1 MKLTVNQL
9 LEKAIIANQHNNL
22 DEAERFY
29 QKILEI
35 EPAHLVANNNLA
47 VILQFKDKL
56 DEAEFLYQ
64 KIIETQPTHPD
75 ANHNLGALKVSQNK
89 IADALPFFKIAL
101 EGNSN
106 IEQYWISYIDALV
119 KDNKLEEAETISR
132 KAIKLK
138 PEFIKVHF
146 NLGFILNEL
155 KKPKEAEVIYKKT
168 ITLKPEFVEAHNNL
182 GLILKDLGRLDEA
195 KSCYE
200 KAIELKPDFAEIYNN
215 LGEVQHLLR
224 ENQKAKS
231 CYEKAIALKPNL
243 DQAYNNLGT
252 IFKDLKEYEKAKS
265 CYEKAIELKPDFN
278 TAHSNLDV
286 MLKQNELL
294 LIIKQT
300 IKQDEKNK
308 TDNLISS
315 SKLNINQFTSY
326 RSVESELINKLYKI
340 NATPLDKLEKDP
352 RYGNGRSSDYKLFEN
367 DCSIIKTVSKDLI
380 NIMKQTVK
388 SDIYIMESF
397 FNILS
402 AGSALKR
409 HCHITDF
416 DKFHGLNN
424 QKYSLTYYLSI
435 GDQNCNEPGV
445 LTLYDPEEKILPTEG
460 MIMIFPADRMHS
472 VVYDGKIDRIM
483 IGVNFYSII

>member
-1 MKLTVNQL
+1 MELKVNQL
-9 LEKAIIANQHNNL
+9 FEKAIIAQN
-22 DEAERFY
+22 DGKVEEAEHLY
-29 QKILEI
+29 KKILEI
-35 EPAHLVANNNLA
+35 EPNYLDANNNLA
-47 VILQFKDKL
+47 IIFQHKGKIDQ
-56 DEAEFLYQ
+56 AETLYQ
-64 KIIETQPTHPD
+64 KILETQPMHPD
-75 ANHNLGALKVSQNK
+75 ANHNLGALKVLLNK
-89 IADALPFFKIAL
+89 PDDALPFFKIAL

-215 LGEVQHLLR
+215 LGEVQYLLR
-224 ENQKAKS
+224 ENQKAK
-231 CYEKAIALKPNL
+231 E
-243 DQAYNNLGT
+243 
-252 IFKDLKEYEKAKS
+252 

-278 TAHSNLDV
+278 TAHKNLDV
-286 MLKQNELL
+286 ILKQNELL

-300 IKQDEKNK
+300 IKHDERNK
-308 TDNLISS
+308 TDDLISS
-315 SKLNINQFTSY
+315 SKSNINPFTSY
-326 RSVESELINKLYKI
+326 RTVESELVNKLYKI

-416 DKFHGLNN
+416 DKFQGLNN

>member
-1 MKLTVNQL
+1 MKLTVN
-9 LEKAIIANQHNNL
+9 
-22 DEAERFY
+22 
-29 QKILEI
+29 KILKQAI
-35 EPAHLVANNNLA
+35 TAH
-47 VILQFKDKL
+47 QEGKL
-56 DEAEFLYQ
+56 DEAEKLYQ
-64 KIIETQPTHPD
+64 KTLETQPTDLD
-75 ANHNLGALKVSQNK
+75 ANHNLGVLKVSQNK
-89 IADALPFFKIAL
+89 IADALPFFKIVL

-106 IEQYWISYIDALV
+106 IEQYWISCIDALV
-119 KDNKLEEAETISR
+119 KNNKLEEAETISR
-132 KAIKLK
+132 KAIKLNPK
-138 PEFIKVHF
+138 FIIVHL
-146 NLGFILNEL
+146 NLGFILNGL
-155 KKPKEAEVIYKKT
+155 KKPKEAVAIYKKI
-168 ITLKPEFVEAHNNL
+168 ITLKPESVDAHNNL
-182 GLILKDLGRLDEA
+182 GVILQDLGESLKA
-195 KSCYE
+195 KECFE
-200 KAIELKPDFAEIYNN
+200 KAITINPNFENAHSNLGVILKELGDHQKAIECLEKAITIDPNFANAHNN
-215 LGEVQHLLR
+215 LG
-224 ENQKAKS
+224 N
-231 CYEKAIALKPNL
+231 
-243 DQAYNNLGT
+243 
-252 IFKDLKEYEKAKS
+252 IFQDLNEYEKAKE
-265 CYEKAIELKPDFN
+265 CFEKAIELKPDFN
-278 TAHSNLDV
+278 TAHKNLDV
-286 MLKQNELL
+286 ILKQNELL

-300 IKQDEKNK
+300 IKQDERNK

-315 SKLNINQFTSY
+315 SKSNINPFTSY
-326 RSVESELINKLYKI
+326 RSVESELVNKLYKI

-416 DKFHGLNN
+416 DKFQGLNN